1 MMGQPFM
8 ACHDEVAA
16 GGVSSEGAFMAIGAY
31 FHPGSLTTAQ
41 YDQVIAALDE
51 AGEGRPA
58 GRISH
63 CSFGPADNLMVFE
76 IWETEQACNEFG
88 KVLMPI
94 LEKAGIE
101 TGPPDVLPIH
111 HMIF

>member
-1 MMGQPFM
+1 
-8 ACHDEVAA
+8 
-16 GGVSSEGAFMAIGAY
+16 MAIGVY
-31 FHPGSLTTAQ
+31 FHPGSMTTAQ
-41 YDQVIAALDE
+41 YDEITSELEA

-63 CSFGPADNLMVFE
+63 CSFGPPDNMMVFD
-76 IWETEQACNEFG
+76 IWENQEAFEEFG

-94 LEKAGIE
+94 LAKIGLES
-101 TGPPDVLPIH
+101 GPPDVMPIH

>member
-1 MMGQPFM
+1 
-8 ACHDEVAA
+8 
-16 GGVSSEGAFMAIGAY
+16 MAIGVY
-31 FHPGSLTTAQ
+31 FSPGSMTTAQ
-41 YDQVIAALDE
+41 YDEIVSELDD

-63 CSFGPADNLMVFE
+63 CSFGPADNLMVFD
-76 IWETEQACNEFG
+76 IWESQETFEEFG

-94 LEKAGIE
+94 LAKMGLDAKA
-101 TGPPDVLPIH
+101 PDILPIH

>member
-1 MMGQPFM
+1 
-8 ACHDEVAA
+8 
-16 GGVSSEGAFMAIGAY
+16 MAIGIY
-31 FHPGSLTTAQ
+31 FHPGSMTVQQ
-41 YDQVIAALDE
+41 YDQIIAELDA

-63 CSFGPADNLMVFE
+63 CSFGPDDNLMVFD
-76 IWETEQACNEFG
+76 IWENQQTFDEFG

-94 LEKAGIE
+94 MQKLGFGENA
-101 TGPPDVLPIH
+101 PDVMPIH

>member
-1 MMGQPFM
+1 
-8 ACHDEVAA
+8 
-16 GGVSSEGAFMAIGAY
+16 MAIGMY
-31 FHPGSLTTAQ
+31 FHPGSMTSAQ
-41 YDQVIAALDE
+41 YDEIISELDR

-63 CSFGPADNLMVFE
+63 CSFGPDENLMVFE
-76 IWETEQACNEFG
+76 IWENQQAFEEFG

-94 LEKAGIE
+94 LARIGVD
-101 TGPPDVLPIH
+101 GASPDILPIH

>member
-1 MMGQPFM
+1 
-8 ACHDEVAA
+8 
-16 GGVSSEGAFMAIGAY
+16 MAIGVY
-31 FHPGSLTTAQ
+31 FHSGSMTTAQ
-41 YDQVIAALDE
+41 YDEIIAELDA

-63 CSFGPADNLMVFE
+63 CSFGPADNLMIFD
-76 IWETEQACNEFG
+76 IWEAQEAFDEFG

-94 LEKAGIE
+94 LQKLGADAGA
-101 TGPPDVLPIH
+101 PDVMPIH